1 LSSIVTDR
9 NDHDFLVLYEFASYL
24 ELWQVAISHGYKN
37 RARPHAWCGVPLS
50 IAVIAQT
57 TDNMASEQ
65 NGTLPASQKKWILSG
80 TKRGMDEWKLSEGPI
95 PQVTSRGV
103 LVRMVAA
110 ALNYR
115 EILIPD
121 VSDEAAV

>member
-1 LSSIVTDR
+1 
-9 NDHDFLVLYEFASYL
+9 
-24 ELWQVAISHGYKN
+24 
-37 RARPHAWCGVPLS
+37 
-50 IAVIAQT
+50 
-57 TDNMASEQ
+57 MASEQ

-80 TKRGMDEWKLSEGPI
+80 TNRGMDEWKLSEGPI

-121 VSDEAAV
+121 VSDEAAVWCSGNY